1 MLKTGHFT
9 GILNSAHPTTLIPHS
24 FKALPL
30 KRTRSSQPKRS
41 DGKAA
46 TPAGKQLLR
55 IIGGQWRGRKL
66 AFASV
71 EGLRPT
77 GDRIRETLFNW
88 LMPDLPGA
96 HCLDAFSGSG
106 ALGLEALSRGAESAV
121 LIEMNKNAAHQI
133 QENLS
138 TLDCTQAKVEQC
150 SCLLW
155 LDQEPTKPFD
165 VVFLDP
171 PFQQN
176 LWPETIA
183 LLERRGWLNK
193 GAAIYIETPK
203 SLVLE
208 IPQSWDL
215 HREKHAGDVSY
226 RLYYHQ

>member
-9 GILNSAHPTTLIPHS
+9 GILDSAHPTTLILHS

-30 KRTRSSQPKRS
+30 KKTRSSHPRRLDSKTAS
-41 DGKAA
+41 A
-46 TPAGKQLLR
+46 AGKQQLR
-55 IIGGQWRGRKL
+55 IIGGQWRGRQL
-66 AFASV
+66 TFTSA

-106 ALGLEALSRGAESAV
+106 ALGLEALSRGAKSAV
-121 LIEMNKNAAHQI
+121 LIEMNKTAAHQI
-133 QENLS
+133 RENLS
-138 TLDCTQAKVEQC
+138 LLGCEQAKVER
-150 SCLLW
+150 SSSLLW
-155 LDQEPTKPFD
+155 LARQPVEPFD

-171 PFQQN
+171 PFQQD
-176 LWPETIA
+176 LWAEAID
-183 LLERRGWLNK
+183 LLERREWLNE

-203 SLVLE
+203 HLILE
-208 IPQSWDL
+208 IPLSWNL